1 MVINNNSL
9 IQITNNRNGDLNL
22 QCLDHVESDLTWIV
36 LPDNGSLTIPS
47 DEKGGSNFV
56 AIKSGNQANLT
67 IENLDEPFRGLLKCI
82 SSSGQVVNVRVV
94 GTYVRN
100 FAKQEKKQ
108 VMNNYISIN
117 MHTVSVP
124 FAYLYE

>member
-1 MVINNNSL
+1 MLINNNSL

-56 AIKSGNQANLT
+56 ALKSGNQANLT

-82 SSSGQVVNVRVV
+82 SSSGQVVNIRVAI
-94 GTYVRN
+94 GGMLL
-100 FAKQEKKQ
+100 EIKKK
-108 VMNNYISIN
+108 S
-117 MHTVSVP
+117 
-124 FAYLYE
+124 